1 MIPSNVLKFATKDNL
16 GVYEKFQ
23 DYYNHYRSI
32 NEKKSFTFSE
42 KDTEGNPI
50 TFAEKELMMSAA
62 LKREIMRV
70 AGIQNF
76 EQFPLE
82 QWVTNPMLNWATFA
96 VISGLV
102 EVVIPDVIFDSFGL
116 FTDIKNIGWGDSALF
131 EVESNGLFTVS
142 KAGRA
147 QRTTEMYKEFKGNVS
162 IVPEPR
168 QLTVG
173 VSLYR
178 VLSGAESLARFVSK
192 LILSL
197 ESQMTIDVYNAFV
210 TLMNGLPT
218 TTTTGL
224 QVSGYSETDLRR
236 ICAQIEAWTRTKPMV
251 VGTSLALANVLP
263 STDVNYRWDLGT
275 SEYSRLG
282 YMQTAWGYNMLALPN
297 IADHTTEWAI
307 VISDSYLWILAPASG
322 KLLKLV
328 LEGATLSNTD
338 SVFENGNLLQRSTMI
353 KSYGIG
359 VVTNSL
365 AGLIAL

>member
-1 MIPSNVLKFATKDNL
+1 MIPSNVLKFATEANL
-16 GVYEKFQ
+16 GIYERFQ
-23 DYYNHYRSI
+23 DYYNHFRSLDGAKNLTFSEVDKQGKPI
-32 NEKKSFTFSE
+32 TFSE
-42 KDTEGNPI
+42 KE
-50 TFAEKELMMSAA
+50 ALMSAD

-76 EQFPLE
+76 DQFALE
-82 QWVTNPMLNWATFA
+82 QWVTHPTIGWATFA
-96 VISGLV
+96 VVSALV

-131 EVESNGLFTVS
+131 EIESNGLFTVS
-142 KAGRA
+142 RSGRA

-178 VLSGAESLARFVSK
+178 VLSGAENLAKFVSK
-192 LILSL
+192 MILSL
-197 ESQMTIDVYNAFV
+197 ESQMTIDIYNAFV
-210 TLMNGLPT
+210 TLMNTLPT
-218 TTTTGL
+218 TATTGL
-224 QVSGYSETDLRR
+224 QVSGFSETDLRR
-236 ICAQIEAWTRTKPMV
+236 ICSQIEAWTRTKPMV

-282 YMQTAWGYNMLALPN
+282 YWSTPFGYNAMALPN
-297 IADHTTEWAI
+297 IADHATQWAR
-307 VISDSYLWILAPASG
+307 VVSDSYLWILAPASG

-359 VVTNSL
+359 VVTNTL
-365 AGLIAL
+365 AGLITL